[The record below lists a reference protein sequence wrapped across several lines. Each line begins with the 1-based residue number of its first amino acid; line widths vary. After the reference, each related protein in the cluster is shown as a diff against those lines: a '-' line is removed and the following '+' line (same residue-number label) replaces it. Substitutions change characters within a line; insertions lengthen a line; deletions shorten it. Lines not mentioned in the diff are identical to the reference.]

1 MPNPAMPA
9 PMIAT
14 STGLLTAICALT
26 ILIFVDERLTY
37 VNGSRPQAR
46 YDKGWFSHASYR

>member
-1 MPNPAMPA
+1 MPSPAMPA
-9 PMIAT
+9 PTIAT

-37 VNGSRPQAR
+37 VNGSRPRAH
-46 YDKGWFSHASYR
+46 YDKG

>member
-1 MPNPAMPA
+1 MPA

-37 VNGSRPQAR
+37 VNGSRPRAH
-46 YDKGWFSHASYR
+46 YDKGRFSHASYQ